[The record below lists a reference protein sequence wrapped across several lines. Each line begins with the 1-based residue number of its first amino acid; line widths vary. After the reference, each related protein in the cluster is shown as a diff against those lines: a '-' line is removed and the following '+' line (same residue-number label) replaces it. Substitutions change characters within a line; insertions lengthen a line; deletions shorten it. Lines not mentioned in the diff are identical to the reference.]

1 MTKKQADNDNAI
13 KRYTQRK
20 PNLFK
25 FESEG
30 QIFEGT
36 ITKFDMTEID
46 GKDVSRMYAKGDDGI
61 NYVLLLGKQIESTFD
76 DSDLGRDVRITYLG
90 KVKTSSGKSLNDYNV
105 EIADD

>member
-1 MTKKQADNDNAI
+1 MPKKSDTTQTGGR
-13 KRYTQRK
+13 KYTQRK
-20 PNLFK
+20 PNLYK

-36 ITKFDMTEID
+36 ITKFDMTEIS
-46 GKDVSRMYAKGDDGI
+46 GKDVARLYAKGEDGI

-76 DSDLGRDVRITYLG
+76 DSDIGKDVRITYLG

>member
-1 MTKKQADNDNAI
+1 MTKKVDTPQTTQR
-13 KRYTQRK
+13 KYTQRK
-20 PNLFK
+20 PNLYK

-36 ITKFDMTEID
+36 ITKFDMTEIS
-46 GKDVSRMYAKGDDGI
+46 GKDVARLYAKGEDGI

-76 DSDLGRDVRITYLG
+76 DSDIGKDVRITYLG

>member
-1 MTKKQADNDNAI
+1 MATKHTTAEAPMK
-13 KRYTQRK
+13 KYTQRK
-20 PNLFK
+20 PNLYK
-25 FESEG
+25 FDSEG

-36 ITKFDMTEID
+36 ITKFDMTEIS
-46 GKDVSRMYAKGDDGI
+46 GKDVARLYAKGEDGI

-76 DSDLGRDVRITYLG
+76 DSDIGKDVRITYLG